1 MDYRGALVVVLA
13 ACCLMQTGCGGRSAT
28 PVAVS
33 GTVTLNGKPLPAEA
47 TAYISFTPTTPA
59 AVGVSAAITS
69 GSYASAQ
76 TPQGPL
82 TVFFEITKP
91 LGPPRKSDRTGQMVQ
106 ETVSL
111 VPARYATGV
120 PLTIEGPMTH
130 NFDLTD

>member
-1 MDYRGALVVVLA
+1 MNRRQAFVVVLA
-13 ACCLMQTGCGGRSAT
+13 VAGFVQAGCGSRSAT
-28 PVAVS
+28 PVPVS
-33 GTVTLNGKPLPAEA
+33 GTVKLNGKPLPGDA

-69 GSYASAQ
+69 GSYACAK
-76 TPQGPL
+76 TPQGPV

-91 LGPPRKSDRTGQMVQ
+91 LGPPTKSDRTGQMVQ

-120 PLTIEGPMTH
+120 PLTVTGPMTH
-130 NFDLTD
+130 DFDLTE